1 MKEYDFKFDEL
12 LVEGIIVKRKGQFTM
27 ICEINGESTSC
38 HCPTT
43 GRIGN
48 LDVSGLPCLL
58 SKSSDIKRKLHI
70 Q

>member
-1 MKEYDFKFDEL
+1 MKYIFENEL
-12 LVEGIIVKRKGQFTM
+12 IEGIIVKRKSQFTM
-27 ICEINGESTSC
+27 IVNINGEEVAC

-48 LDVSGLPCLL
+48 KGESHAF
-58 SKSSDIKRKLHI
+58 S

>member
-1 MKEYDFKFDEL
+1 MKAYDFKFNES
-12 LVEGIIVKRKGQFTM
+12 LVEGVIVKRKGQFTM
-27 ICEINGESTSC
+27 ICEINGEINNC

-58 SKSSDIKRKLHI
+58 SKSSALKRNI
-70 Q
+70 